1 MSPFISSEGVFVG
14 TDSAIAHFVPDCENT
29 LGVDFFRGDA
39 LTYQEMSDLFSFVQ
53 NHRLQNILNEF
64 QTYSGFIVGNRPFDK
79 EFYLMELVKR
89 RIILTEN
96 PDSEDQYIILG
107 TNLSEVDWE
116 KLIPFW
122 NRAKIYTQRRF
133 LNYLDN
139 TEVQN
144 QDEATINYFLNMCH
158 RHADGYFEWP
168 HTNIYPSRFMLPAID
183 APGNGILAVCG
194 YRVGNNGE
202 RENVRREVLR
212 KIYLETLP
220 YVESIDYMNEWGQ
233 ENSPARLEKMA
244 NSIATFAR
252 NALRMNQNYEKAI
265 REWTTDLAWLKREF
279 YDTMH
284 WAFAWPKIN

>member
-1 MSPFISSEGVFVG
+1 MAPFISSEGFFVG

-39 LTYQEMSDLFSFVQ
+39 LTYKEMNELFVSVQ
-53 NHRLQNILNEF
+53 NYRRQYF
-64 QTYSGFIVGNRPFDK
+64 GFFVGTYPFTRNN
-79 EFYLMELVKR
+79 YLRELETRGVQ
-89 RIILTEN
+89 LAEN

-244 NSIATFAR
+244 NSIA
-252 NALRMNQNYEKAI
+252 
-265 REWTTDLAWLKREF
+265 
-279 YDTMH
+279 
-284 WAFAWPKIN
+284 